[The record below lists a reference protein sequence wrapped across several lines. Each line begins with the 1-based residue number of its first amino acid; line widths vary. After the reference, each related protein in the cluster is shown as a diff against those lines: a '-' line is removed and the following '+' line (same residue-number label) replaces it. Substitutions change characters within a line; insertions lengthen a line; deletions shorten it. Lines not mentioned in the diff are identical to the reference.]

1 MRNKKKI
8 SDEDQKGS
16 DSKEKINR
24 ERAKQKHLHQP
35 THSDMQED
43 DPQWE
48 GMEANPHIN
57 RAMG

>member
-35 THSDMQED
+35 THSDM
-43 DPQWE
+43 
-48 GMEANPHIN
+48 
-57 RAMG
+57 